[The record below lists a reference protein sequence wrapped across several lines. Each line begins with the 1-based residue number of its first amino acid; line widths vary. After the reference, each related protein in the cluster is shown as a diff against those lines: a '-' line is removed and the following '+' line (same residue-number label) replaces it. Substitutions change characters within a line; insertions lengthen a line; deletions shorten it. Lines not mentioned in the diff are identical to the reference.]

1 MKTNWNGVEHRLHN
15 SNNNDYIKREI
26 YEERKFIIYIA
37 IVCKP
42 SLFLAFFIDHLYNN
56 RLLVFNYKK
65 RSNTLL
71 VISAYISVFF
81 SSY

>member
-1 MKTNWNGVEHRLHN
+1 MNNVNLLFTSQLCVNLHC
-15 SNNNDYIKREI
+15 
-26 YEERKFIIYIA
+26 
-37 IVCKP
+37 V
-42 SLFLAFFIDHLYNN
+42 LAFFIDHLYNN